1 MLKLLNTVLLSFYC
15 PYFRIYKITNTKKTC
30 WKDLKINKTI
40 IVQVQ
45 GPVVICCRCEG
56 GGGEGLDDVTMK
68 FTLFPEKA
76 DCDIVMLL
84 LISNYCAVNFLQFP
98 IVLCCSWQ

>member
-40 IVQVQ
+40 IV
-45 GPVVICCRCEG
+45 
-56 GGGEGLDDVTMK
+56 
-68 FTLFPEKA
+68 
-76 DCDIVMLL
+76 
-84 LISNYCAVNFLQFP
+84 
-98 IVLCCSWQ
+98 